1 MLPDVRAR
9 SFPEANLDLPENAG
23 KWAVVSIGEPG
34 TDPPL
39 GFNPRNPLHL
49 RLEFHD
55 IVEPLTVGDKVFQA
69 PRIEHVEALLDFAKL
84 ARGVRVVYCH
94 CVAGISRSTAAAY
107 ILRTFWS
114 GPGSEADALTAV
126 YADQPR
132 AWPNERMIE
141 FADALLERDGAL
153 ARVLEEHSETS

>member
-9 SFPEANLDLPENAG
+9 SFPEANIDLPGNAG
-23 KWAVVSIGEPG
+23 GWAVVSIGEPG

-39 GFNPRNPLHL
+39 GFNSLNPLHL

-55 IVEPLTVGDKVFQA
+55 IVEPLTLGNRTFQT
-69 PRIEHVEALLDFAKL
+69 PKLEHVEMLVDFARM
-84 ARGVRVVYCH
+84 ARGARLVYCH

-114 GPGSEADALTAV
+114 GPGSEADCLIDV
-126 YADQPR
+126 YADRPQ
-132 AWPNERMIE
+132 AWPNERMVE
-141 FADALLERDGAL
+141 LADEVLDRGGAL
-153 ARVLEEHSETS
+153 SAALRAHQS